1 MNLGKQRG
9 FTLIELMVVL
19 VIIGIASAAVS
30 LSIKPDP
37 LKLLRQDGERLV
49 QLLQLAQTEARTD
62 GRPITWRWDAKGFG
76 FSRRADQGAGLDRF
90 KDDPHLHQWR
100 WQSPSMEVRVE
111 PRQRVVLNAEWIG
124 EPLQIRLSDGQ
135 NSLTVQRSAAGRV
148 QLQ

>member
-1 MNLGKQRG
+1 MSWGKQQG

-37 LKLLRQDGERLV
+37 SKLLREDADRLA
-49 QLLQLAQTEARTD
+49 QLLQLAQAEARSD
-62 GRPITWRWDAKGFG
+62 GRPITWRWDARGFA
-76 FSRRADQGAGLDRF
+76 FTRRTEHGVGLDRF
-90 KDDPHLHQWR
+90 KEDPQLRPHR
-100 WQSPSMEVRVE
+100 WQSPSIEIRIE
-111 PRQRVVLNAEWIG
+111 PRQRVVLNAEWLG

-148 QLQ
+148 QVQ

>member
-1 MNLGKQRG
+1 MARARQHG

-37 LKLLRQDGERLV
+37 LKLLRQDAERLV

-62 GRPITWRWDAKGFG
+62 GRAITWRWDAKGFG

-90 KDDPHLHQWR
+90 KDDPQLHPRR
-100 WQSPSMEVRVE
+100 WQSPTMEVRVE
-111 PRQRVVLNAEWIG
+111 PGQRVVLSAEWIG

-135 NSLTVQRSAAGRV
+135 NSLNVQRSAAGRV
-148 QLQ
+148 QVQ